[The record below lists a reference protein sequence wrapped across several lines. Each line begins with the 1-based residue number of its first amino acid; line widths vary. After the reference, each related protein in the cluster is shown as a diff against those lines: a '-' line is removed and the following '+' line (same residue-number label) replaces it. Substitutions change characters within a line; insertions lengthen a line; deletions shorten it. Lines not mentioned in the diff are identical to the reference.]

1 MDFSMLPE
9 ESAVIFLLPPKSKK
23 KKGKTP
29 KTNQTKTSKPL
40 WLGVS
45 AKMDRPMAQKR

>member
-9 ESAVIFLLPPKSKK
+9 EPAVIFRLPPKSKIK
-23 KKGKTP
+23 TSKTP
-29 KTNQTKTSKPL
+29 KTNQTKTSKHL

-45 AKMDRPMAQKR
+45 VKMDRPMAQRR